1 MTQKQDPLQIVSDFL
16 IRFYHE
22 EPDDIRAA
30 TKAIKAMT
38 GLFDYE
44 WKVASAFKELLEMA
58 LPSGTLRNMIR
69 IKANRYTRSDK
80 DAREFVE
87 FTYKNNDLDLAV
99 NFKDLS
105 D

>member
-1 MTQKQDPLQIVSDFL
+1 MTQKQDPLQIVGDFL

-22 EPDDIRAA
+22 EPDD
-30 TKAIKAMT
+30 TKASMKALKAMI

-44 WKVASAFKELLEMA
+44 WEVASAFKELLEMA
-58 LPSGTLRNMIR
+58 LPSGTLRDMVR
-69 IKANRYTRSDK
+69 IKANRHARSDEE
-80 DAREFVE
+80 AREFLE
-87 FTYKNNDLDLAV
+87 FTYKDNDLDMAV